1 MGDLYHDGKVS
12 IRDVMGAALA
22 FYSHPGHSRWNPVAD
37 IDKDD
42 VVTIIDIVL
51 IVQNLGKTS

>member
-1 MGDLYHDGKVS
+1 
-12 IRDVMGAALA
+12 MGAALA